1 MPHLTLEHTS
11 NVRPTREFDD
21 LFEQLHAVLA
31 ENGVKIANCK
41 SRAMERSRFY
51 VAEGDHSSAFVHL
64 DVRFMEGRSPE
75 SKQTIGQKLLGALRE
90 CFVPPSEITDL
101 QITVEI
107 RDIERQAYFKFPDG
121 TLNYK

>member
-1 MPHLTLEHTS
+1 VPHLTLEHTS
-11 NVRPTREFDD
+11 NVPPKTEFDD
-21 LFEQLHAVLA
+21 LFRRLHMVLS
-31 ENGVKIANCK
+31 ENGIRIANCK
-41 SRAMERSRFY
+41 SRAVEQNRFY
-51 VAEGDHSSAFVHL
+51 VADGHNSSAFVHL
-64 DVRFMEGRSPE
+64 DVRFMEGRPPE